1 MLDVETPPP
10 PRAAPR
16 PVLREEDECPICH
29 SALPPKGP
37 DGSETAREAHVTA
50 CIGSH
55 FSSST
60 PGDSHPSP
68 ATATA
73 ASVAASAATLSQA
86 GVSSIPRSGGIQG
99 MPPPA
104 SMPRRRTTGMVVYHA
119 SEKDC
124 IGEGG
129 DGPQECVICFEEFA
143 VGDEMGRLECLC
155 KFHKVREPRILPRL
169 LSTHL
174 LIQGLQACIR
184 RWWDTKGVGACPV
197 HQGGL

>member
-1 MLDVETPPP
+1 
-10 PRAAPR
+10 
-16 PVLREEDECPICH
+16 
-29 SALPPKGP
+29 
-37 DGSETAREAHVTA
+37 
-50 CIGSH
+50 
-55 FSSST
+55 
-60 PGDSHPSP
+60 
-68 ATATA
+68 
-73 ASVAASAATLSQA
+73 
-86 GVSSIPRSGGIQG
+86 

-129 DGPQECVICFEEFA
+129 DGLQECVICFEEFA

-155 KFHKVREPRILPRL
+155 KFHKVSEARTLPGL

-174 LIQGLQACIR
+174 LIHDLQACIR